1 MLIQASETYKPP
13 TREAYLAKKADI
25 LAHYD
30 HAKELRIGDKLVC
43 KQCKDE
49 KTLDMPERNFFTRCC
64 CRCEAEAWEKQKRSL
79 ERPVSVKSPVKGLP
93 TSFSGAA
100 FRSLDFTGA
109 SARYIETADRCE
121 RFVTNFDVVRRKGR
135 GLWLYGGV
143 GTGKTFLSACIVHGL
158 EQARYRVIY
167 ALVRDVAEAVRAS
180 YKSSTVSA
188 GQVLS
193 ALERCD
199 CLVLDRMDDLTA
211 GSRVAESFAARTV
224 CDLIRTRYENAMP
237 TVFVSRHPLKEFC
250 AGGVED
256 DVIDMIAAR
265 STELLLDG
273 RNRRIEPRA

>member
-1 MLIQASETYKPP
+1 MLIMASETYKPP
-13 TREAYLAKKADI
+13 TREAYLAKRANI

-30 HAKELRIGDKLVC
+30 HRTEMRIGDTIIC
-43 KQCKDE
+43 KRCKEE
-49 KTLDMPERNFFTRCC
+49 KIADFPDRNFVTKCK
-64 CRCEAEAWEKQKRSL
+64 CRCEIEAWERQKRAL
-79 ERPVSVKSPVKGLP
+79 ERPVQVKSPVKGLP
-93 TSFSGAA
+93 SSFTGAV

-109 SARYIETADRCE
+109 SGEYVEIADRCE
-121 RFVTNFDVVRRKGR
+121 RYVTNFDAVRRKGR
-135 GLWLYGGV
+135 GIWLYGGA
-143 GTGKTFLSACIVHGL
+143 GTGKTFLAACIVHGL

-199 CLVLDRMDDLTA
+199 CLILDRMDDLTA

-237 TVFVSRHPLKEFC
+237 TVFLSRHSLNEFC

-256 DVIDMIAAR
+256 DVVDMIAGR
-265 STELLLDG
+265 STQLRLDG
-273 RNRRIEPRA
+273 RNRRLET